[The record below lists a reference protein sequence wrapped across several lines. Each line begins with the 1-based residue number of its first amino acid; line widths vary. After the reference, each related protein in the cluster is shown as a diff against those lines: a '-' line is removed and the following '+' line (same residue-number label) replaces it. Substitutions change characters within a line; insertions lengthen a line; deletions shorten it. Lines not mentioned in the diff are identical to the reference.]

1 MRGADTAAMELR
13 HVRSFLA
20 VSEELHFGRAAAR
33 LHLAQPTLSEHLR
46 ALERSVGAELVA
58 RGPRGVGL
66 TEAGRAFEPAARR
79 ALAELDTARTAARE
93 IASGAAGTVRVG
105 FNYPA
110 GARVLPATLRLV
122 RERHP
127 GVRLDMREL
136 RSGPQLDALADGRL
150 DVAFVFGPPDGFDA
164 PDGLVARRVLRTRLA
179 AVVAPHHPLAGRASV
194 TFAELAQHPCVL
206 FDRDRSPASHDVL
219 TTAAERAGHRLTVL
233 DEVDDSTAT
242 AVVVQSGVA
251 VGFASA
257 VRAHDYAGGL
267 CGVPL
272 TDPEPRL
279 DVYAVWPRGS
289 GSPVLAR
296 FLECLAAAGPF
307 SADRPDPAV
316 PV

>member
-1 MRGADTAAMELR
+1 MRSADTAAMELR
-13 HVRSFLA
+13 HVRAFLA
-20 VSEELHFGRAAAR
+20 VSDELHFGRAATR

-46 ALERSVGAELVA
+46 ALERSVGAELVH

-66 TEAGRAFEPAARR
+66 TDAGRAFEPAARR
-79 ALAELDTARTAARE
+79 AIAELATATDAARDV
-93 IASGAAGTVRVG
+93 ATGAAGTVRIG

-110 GARVLPATLRLV
+110 GARVLPPTLRLL

-127 GVRLDMREL
+127 RLRLDMSER
-136 RSGPQLDALADGRL
+136 RSGPQLDALTDGLL
-150 DVAFVFGPPDGFDA
+150 DVAFVFGEPDGFEP

-179 AVVAPHHPLAGRASV
+179 AVVATHHPLAGRATV
-194 TFAELAQHPCVL
+194 TFAELAQHPCLL

-219 TTAAERAGHRLTVL
+219 TGAAARAGHRLTVL

-242 AVVVQSGVA
+242 AVVVQSGAA
-251 VGFASA
+251 VGFASE
-257 VRAHDYAGGL
+257 VRAADYAGGL
-267 CGVPL
+267 CGVAL

-279 DVYAVWPRGS
+279 DVYAVWVRGS

-307 SADRPDPAV
+307 SAHRTDTAV
-316 PV
+316 PA